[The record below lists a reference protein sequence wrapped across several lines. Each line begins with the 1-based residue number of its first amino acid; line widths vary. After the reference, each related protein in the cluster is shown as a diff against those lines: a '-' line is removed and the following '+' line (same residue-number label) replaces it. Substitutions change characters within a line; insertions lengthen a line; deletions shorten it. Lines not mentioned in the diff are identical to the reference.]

1 MADITAIILTK
12 NEELNI
18 EKCIK
23 SIQSVVKRMIVVDS
37 GSTDQTIEIAK
48 RLGAEILINE
58 MKPFYYAK
66 QFAYAL
72 EKGDIATKWV
82 LRIDADE
89 ELTEESAKELEA
101 LCNENETTDING
113 IVLRFEVHFM
123 GRAIR
128 HGGVYPFRKLCAFK
142 YGKAA
147 IEDKYM
153 DEHIIL
159 FEGESIEMKADSLHI
174 NNKGLSDFIEK
185 HNDYSTR
192 EMMDYFQRK
201 ANENGASKSEQS
213 QLDRKA
219 GFRHFIKWNIYYKI
233 PAGLR
238 SWCYYMYRYYLR
250 AGFLDGKPGKIF
262 CFIQAYWYRYLVDAK
277 IYEEKNRC
285 KKY

>member
-1 MADITAIILTK
+1 LDTFLHILTK